1 MQINMK
7 NIVDVMRK
15 TKPQVAMVYLIVKEH
30 DGVCTAKQ
38 IANEM
43 GMTTRNVRYLL
54 QELVEHG
61 YIKRLEKGYK
71 LLNH

>member
-1 MQINMK
+1 MQINMRH
-7 NIVDVMRK
+7 IVEVMKK

-38 IANEM
+38 IADEM

-54 QELVEHG
+54 QELIEQG
-61 YIKRLEKGYK
+61 YIKRLEKGYR

>member
-7 NIVDVMRK
+7 HIVDVMKK

-30 DGVCTAKQ
+30 DGVVTAKQ
-38 IANEM
+38 IADEM

-61 YIKRLEKGYK
+61 YITKLQKGYN
-71 LLNH
+71 LNR